1 MGKRVGNEKITR
13 EKGYLYYVGK
23 DGRVW
28 RAPMKAYKGKGLRK
42 GAVGKD
48 KIERKKG
55 YMYYVGKDG
64 FVHEARMKNAKK

>member
-1 MGKRVGNEKITR
+1 
-13 EKGYLYYVGK
+13 
-23 DGRVW
+23 
-28 RAPMKAYKGKGLRK
+28 MKAYKGKGLRK

-64 FVHEARMKNAKK
+64 FVHEARMKNAKR